1 MQNPLPI
8 VFIPG
13 ASSDEATWGA
23 QRAYFAKKADVTVV
37 NLTQYDDIEKM
48 ADYVLETAPPEFA
61 VCGTS
66 MGGYVALAV
75 LKKAKGRVKKAAL
88 CNTSARADT
97 PERRMERAA
106 EIALGEEAYIKAR
119 HEDGHYN
126 DIISKKSAQNAA
138 LIATLRDTSLRVGYG
153 CFSRHQ
159 TACAGRHESL
169 SFLPQIDMPVLVIGG
184 AEDAL
189 IPPALQRELHENIK
203 GSRLA
208 ILPDAGHIAQMET
221 ADAMTEEL
229 DRFFFAA

>member
-13 ASSDEATWGA
+13 ASSDEAAWEA
-23 QRAYFAKKADVTVV
+23 QRAHFARKADVTVV

-48 ADYVLETAPPEFA
+48 ADCVLAAAPPEFA

-88 CNTSARADT
+88 CNTTARADT
-97 PERRMERAA
+97 PERRREREA

-119 HEDGHYN
+119 SEEGHY
-126 DIISKKSAQNAA
+126 DALISKKSAQNAA
-138 LIATLRDTSLRVGYG
+138 LIAALRETSLRVGYG

-159 TACAGRHESL
+159 AACAARQESL

-189 IPPALQRELHENIK
+189 IPPALQQELHENIK
-203 GSRLA
+203 GSKLA
-208 ILPDAGHIAQMET
+208 ILKDAGHIAQMEAAEAVT
-221 ADAMTEEL
+221 NEL

>member
-1 MQNPLPI
+1 MQKALPI

-13 ASSDEATWGA
+13 ASSDEATWEA
-23 QRAYFAKKADVTVV
+23 QRAYFSKKADVTVV
-37 NLTQYDDIEKM
+37 NLTQYDDIEEM
-48 ADYVLETAPPEFA
+48 ADYVLERAPSEFA

-97 PERRMERAA
+97 PERRKERAA
-106 EIALGEEAYIKAR
+106 EIALGEEAYIKSR
-119 HEDGHYN
+119 HEEGHY
-126 DIISKKSAQNAA
+126 DALISKKSAKNAA
-138 LIATLRDTSLRVGYG
+138 LIAALRETSLRVGYG

-159 TACAGRHESL
+159 TACAGRDESL
-169 SFLPQIDMPVLVIGG
+169 SFLSQIDMPVLVIGG

-189 IPPALQRELHENIK
+189 IPPALQQEIHENIK
-203 GSRLA
+203 GSKLA
-208 ILPDAGHIAQMET
+208 ILQDAGHIAQMET
-221 ADAMTEEL
+221 AEAMTEEL